1 MVKEVV
7 SQTEINDAN
16 LKEVKMN
23 LLPVEYYNYSIK
35 VSDGSN
41 VPYDT
46 LRMFKYEA
54 LEAERDDFSKTKNQL
69 GSKFLVDLLKDRLS
83 DQDKLKIEKEYSHFF
98 EALKEISDINDII
111 NWQETSELKGAKKFF
126 SHINILPNMPP
137 MQSILSSVRLG
148 YSEEELSMQGLG
160 YRNLVLLFVLINSLL
175 GKETDIALDVLTI
188 EEPEAH
194 LCINNTRS
202 VPKCLVEHNHHE
214 LEKEIEKY
222 TTEQLSKNGRSLL
235 GVFSNYYNNYRYA
248 NYIPGKNSSELR
260 KLFISF
266 LKKQNGKFNFDEP
279 CALIQFDAFKRF
291 YINELGKLAR
301 YYFELIEHKARD
313 INTYTYEIDSYSN
326 AARVFLSTQ
335 RRSFYEQMVI
345 EQNSIKELLLY
356 MYKNKRESGA
366 FRLLNDM
373 ESLEMDDALVNDYL
387 ADLCEGKVNNWLI
400 DYVDE
405 LYEEM
410 EDIKKR
416 KERKELLALIGNRS
430 VLFDFD
436 DFEDD
441 ENESYH
447 RNMFESDDIEGGENL

>member
-1 MVKEVV
+1 MNQDYSTGNRIVDEVGRINISGNIIPMVWFQAIRYPNGKPNVNAIIILADIV
-7 SQTEINDAN
+7 YWYRPTEIRDEITGQVVGRR
-16 LKEVKMN
+16 KKFRDD
-23 LLPVEYYNYSIK
+23 LLQRSYGQISELFGLTKKQVVTAVNALEQMGVIK
-35 VSDGSN
+35 RNFRNMRINGQFVSN
-41 VPYDT
+41 V
-46 LRMFKYEA
+46 L
-54 LEAERDDFSKTKNQL
+54 
-69 GSKFLVDLLKDRLS
+69 
-83 DQDKLKIEKEYSHFF
+83 
-98 EALKEISDINDII
+98 
-111 NWQETSELKGAKKFF
+111 
-126 SHINILPNMPP
+126 
-137 MQSILSSVRLG
+137 
-148 YSEEELSMQGLG
+148 
-160 YRNLVLLFVLINSLL
+160 
-175 GKETDIALDVLTI
+175 
-188 EEPEAH
+188 
-194 LCINNTRS
+194 S

>member
-1 MVKEVV
+1 MGLTNIRLGDYIERSTINNKDLKYGVDLIVGV
-7 SQTEINDAN
+7 NSQGVFATPKGNTDGVD
-16 LKEVKMN
+16 LKPYKI
-23 LLPVEYYNYSIK
+23 VENGAFVYN
-35 VSDGSN
+35 
-41 VPYDT
+41 PT
-46 LRMFKYEA
+46 R
-54 LEAERDDFSKTKNQL
+54 LEL
-69 GSKFLVDLLKDRLS
+69 GS
-83 DQDKLKIEKEYSHFF
+83 I
-98 EALKEISDINDII
+98 A
-111 NWQETSELKGAKKFF
+111 
-126 SHINILPNMPP
+126 
-137 MQSILSSVRLG
+137 
-148 YSEEELSMQGLG
+148 
-160 YRNLVLLFVLINSLL
+160 YRTE
-175 GKETDIALDVLTI
+175 G
-188 EEPEAH
+188 
-194 LCINNTRS
+194 LCIVS
-202 VPKCLVEHNHHE
+202 HNHHE

-356 MYKNKRESGA
+356 MYKNKRESGV

-430 VLFDFD
+430 VLFDF
-436 DFEDD
+436 EDD

-447 RNMFESDDIEGGENL
+447 KNMFESDDIEGGENL

>member
-1 MVKEVV
+1 M
-7 SQTEINDAN
+7 
-16 LKEVKMN
+16 
-23 LLPVEYYNYSIK
+23 
-35 VSDGSN
+35 
-41 VPYDT
+41 
-46 LRMFKYEA
+46 
-54 LEAERDDFSKTKNQL
+54 
-69 GSKFLVDLLKDRLS
+69 
-83 DQDKLKIEKEYSHFF
+83 
-98 EALKEISDINDII
+98 
-111 NWQETSELKGAKKFF
+111 
-126 SHINILPNMPP
+126 
-137 MQSILSSVRLG
+137 
-148 YSEEELSMQGLG
+148 
-160 YRNLVLLFVLINSLL
+160 
-175 GKETDIALDVLTI
+175 
-188 EEPEAH
+188 
-194 LCINNTRS
+194 
-202 VPKCLVEHNHHE
+202 
-214 LEKEIEKY
+214 
-222 TTEQLSKNGRSLL
+222 
-235 GVFSNYYNNYRYA
+235 
-248 NYIPGKNSSELR
+248 
-260 KLFISF
+260 
-266 LKKQNGKFNFDEP
+266 
-279 CALIQFDAFKRF
+279 
-291 YINELGKLAR
+291 GKLAR

-356 MYKNKRESGA
+356 MYKNKRESGV

-387 ADLCEGKVNNWLI
+387 ADLCEEKVNNWLI

-447 RNMFESDDIEGGENL
+447 KNMFESDDIEGGENL